1 MDTVLSFTFYTQL
14 EDNNI
19 VLKVLDLANGTHQS
33 EVMCQLRMQ
42 LDATYNGRK
51 KDINGL
57 DHCQFGTTIVVN
69 LFLLSLSLS
78 LSTYLYF
85 ALSLYQSIFLSVSFK
100 TCLLHFNVFY

>member
-69 LFLLSLSLS
+69 LFLLYLSLS
-78 LSTYLYF
+78 LDLSF
-85 ALSLYQSIFLSVSFK
+85 FCSLSLPIYLFIYFL
-100 TCLLHFNVFY
+100 